1 VNQTYLPKGSL
12 GPEVARALETPVMSQ
27 GMKKV
32 LIQSHHVD
40 ELAVAPIAIG
50 IIINKARGVEPI
62 ITIVASI
69 YG

>member
-1 VNQTYLPKGSL
+1 MTQTYLQKGGL
-12 GPEVARALETPVMSQ
+12 GPEVARAFETPVMSQ

-40 ELAVAPIAIG
+40 ELAVAPITIG
-50 IIINKARGVEPI
+50 IIINKARVVGPV

-69 YG
+69 YE